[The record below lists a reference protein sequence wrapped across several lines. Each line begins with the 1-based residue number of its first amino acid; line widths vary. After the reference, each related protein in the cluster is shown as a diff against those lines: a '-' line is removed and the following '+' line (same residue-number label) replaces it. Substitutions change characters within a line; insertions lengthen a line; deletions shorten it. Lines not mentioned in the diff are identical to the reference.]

1 MCCPHAHYTCADCF
15 DAHVRNEAGKDL
27 ALLAKCDGRILCP
40 RNTAANTDADRCD
53 APHFP
58 DKDIAA
64 AVSND
69 TFEAYLDARS
79 KLRERQVAE
88 EMEAQM
94 EARLQLERE
103 RAKRGAGKEE
113 KLRVAKEH
121 VIEHILTLACPR
133 CKQAFVDFDG
143 CFALKCSRCAAAFCA
158 YCLADCGRDAHQH
171 VGSCP
176 EGQASVKAAKKQK
189 GVGGRAIGNMP
200 ATVYGTKEAFDV
212 AQKRRRCRYLAL
224 YLEKLDAD
232 GQRELIKALATEL
245 RDLDIAEK
253 DVRHWQKKEAKAMQ
267 DRAVAQSNAAARQ
280 APRPP
285 PPAHGG
291 AHGGGRRRGAAAR
304 GIFDQVVNVAFGREQ
319 LENGIFDAIFG
330 HRPAPPGGIP
340 GGVNVHAANAAAA
353 VPGFV
358 PPAPAPRGGARRR
371 RDQAQLR
378 EHIRHIPAMNDDEFE
393 DLLAAGFF
401 DQPPP
406 PGGPPGLRG
415 RAPPGAPN
423 GGPAPGELPE
433 GVIGPIRRARME
445 RKKREAEERANAP
458 PVVVDLSGRRAS
470 GGGASGGAV
479 TVTVD
484 LVTGEET
491 RSGAGSPA
499 TKRNRSRRSSGAAPA
514 GGSDAVVVDLT

>member
-1 MCCPHAHYTCADCF
+1 MCCPHAHYTCAECF

-171 VGSCP
+171 VGTCP

-200 ATVYGTKEAFDV
+200 ATVYGTKDAFDV

-224 YLEKLDAD
+224 YLEKFDD
-232 GQRELIKALATEL
+232 EGQRELVDALASEL
-245 RDLDIAEK
+245 KDLDIAEK
-253 DVRHWQKKEAKAMQ
+253 DVRHWQKKEAKAMR

-285 PPAHGG
+285 PPARGRRGG
-291 AHGGGRRRGAAAR
+291 AGAAR
-304 GIFDQVVNVAFGREQ
+304 GLLDQVVNAAFGRDV
-319 LENGIFDAIFG
+319 ENGIFDAIFG
-330 HRPAPPGGIP
+330 HRPPPPGAGVP
-340 GGVNVHAANAAAA
+340 GAGAHAANAPGGG
-353 VPGFV
+353 VGFV
-358 PPAPAPRGGARRR
+358 PPAPRGGARRR
-371 RDQAQLR
+371 RDHALR

-415 RAPPGAPN
+415 RAA
-423 GGPAPGELPE
+423 GPAPGELPE

-445 RKKREAEERANAP
+445 RKKREAEERARAP

-470 GGGASGGAV
+470 GGGASGGASGGAV

-491 RSGAGSPA
+491 RSPGSPA
-499 TKRNRSRRSSGAAPA
+499 TRRNRASRRSGGGVAA
-514 GGSDAVVVDLT
+514 GSEAAVVDLT

>member
-1 MCCPHAHYTCADCF
+1 MTEGVCCPHAHYTCADCF

-64 AVSND
+64 AVSHD

-79 KLRERQVAE
+79 KLRERLVAE

-94 EARLQLERE
+94 EARLRLERE

-121 VIEHILTLACPR
+121 VIETILTLACPR

-171 VGSCP
+171 VGTCP

-189 GVGGRAIGNMP
+189 GVGGRAIGNLP
-200 ATVYGTKEAFDV
+200 ATVYGTKDAFDV

-224 YLEKLDAD
+224 YLEKLDES
-232 GQRELIKALATEL
+232 GQRELVSALATEL
-245 RDLDIAEK
+245 KDLDIAEK

-267 DRAVAQSNAAARQ
+267 DRAAAQSNAAARQ
-280 APRPP
+280 APRI
-285 PPAHGG
+285 PANPHRGQ
-291 AHGGGRRRGAAAR
+291 GGRRRGADAR
-304 GIFDQVVNVAFGREQ
+304 GLLDQVVNAAFGREN

-330 HRPAPPGGIP
+330 HRGVP
-340 GGVNVHAANAAAA
+340 GGVPGNPNPNNPAD
-353 VPGFV
+353 PGFV
-358 PPAPAPRGGARRR
+358 PPAPRGGARRR
-371 RDQAQLR
+371 RDHALQQ
-378 EHIRHIPAMNDDEFE
+378 HIRHIPAMNDDEFE

-415 RAPPGAPN
+415 RAPPAAGRVE
-423 GGPAPGELPE
+423 ELPE

-445 RKKREAEERANAP
+445 RKKREAEERARAP
-458 PVVVDLSGRRAS
+458 PVVVDLSGKNARE
-470 GGGASGGAV
+470 GGDSPGGDAA
-479 TVTVD
+479 TATVD
-484 LVTGEET
+484 LVASQKEET
-491 RSGAGSPA
+491 RSPGSS
-499 TKRNRSRRSSGAAPA
+499 TSRQRRGRA
-514 GGSDAVVVDLT
+514 GGTGPANSGGEAVFVDLT

>member
-1 MCCPHAHYTCADCF
+1 MCCPHAHYTCAECF

-171 VGSCP
+171 VGTCP

-200 ATVYGTKEAFDV
+200 ATVYGTKDAFDV

-224 YLEKLDAD
+224 YLEKFDD
-232 GQRELIKALATEL
+232 EGQRELVDALASEL
-245 RDLDIAEK
+245 KDLDIAEK
-253 DVRHWQKKEAKAMQ
+253 DVRHWQKKEAKAMR

-285 PPAHGG
+285 PPARPPRARRLAGCWTRWSTRRLGG
-291 AHGGGRRRGAAAR
+291 TSRTGSSTPSSGTGRRRRVRGAGR
-304 GIFDQVVNVAFGREQ
+304 GGAGCGCTRRERAGGWGSGSFPRAEGR
-319 LENGIFDAIFG
+319 
-330 HRPAPPGGIP
+330 R
-340 GGVNVHAANAAAA
+340 AAAA
-353 VPGFV
+353 GPRVAGAHPTHPGDERRRV
-358 PPAPAPRGGARRR
+358 RGSPRGGVLRPAASARR
-371 RDQAQLR
+371 
-378 EHIRHIPAMNDDEFE
+378 
-393 DLLAAGFF
+393 AA
-401 DQPPP
+401 
-406 PGGPPGLRG
+406 R
-415 RAPPGAPN
+415 
-423 GGPAPGELPE
+423 
-433 GVIGPIRRARME
+433 
-445 RKKREAEERANAP
+445 
-458 PVVVDLSGRRAS
+458 
-470 GGGASGGAV
+470 
-479 TVTVD
+479 
-484 LVTGEET
+484 VTGT
-491 RSGAGSPA
+491 GCGA
-499 TKRNRSRRSSGAAPA
+499 RA
-514 GGSDAVVVDLT
+514 G

>member
-171 VGSCP
+171 VGTCP

-200 ATVYGTKEAFDV
+200 ATVYGTKDAFDV

-224 YLEKLDAD
+224 YLEKFDD
-232 GQRELIKALATEL
+232 EGQRELVDALASEL
-245 RDLDIAEK
+245 KDLDIAEK
-253 DVRHWQKKEAKAMQ
+253 DVRIWQKKEAKAMR

-285 PPAHGG
+285 PPARGRRARRLAGCWTRWSTRRLGG
-291 AHGGGRRRGAAAR
+291 TSRTGSSTPSSGTGRRRRCGGARCGGAGCGCTPRTRR
-304 GIFDQVVNVAFGREQ
+304 GLGSGSF
-319 LENGIFDAIFG
+319 
-330 HRPAPPGGIP
+330 
-340 GGVNVHAANAAAA
+340 
-353 VPGFV
+353 
-358 PPAPAPRGGARRR
+358 PRAEGGARRR
-371 RDQAQLR
+371 RDHALR
-378 EHIRHIPAMNDDEFE
+378 STSD
-393 DLLAAGFF
+393 
-401 DQPPP
+401 
-406 PGGPPGLRG
+406 
-415 RAPPGAPN
+415 
-423 GGPAPGELPE
+423 
-433 GVIGPIRRARME
+433 
-445 RKKREAEERANAP
+445 
-458 PVVVDLSGRRAS
+458 
-470 GGGASGGAV
+470 
-479 TVTVD
+479 T
-484 LVTGEET
+484 
-491 RSGAGSPA
+491 
-499 TKRNRSRRSSGAAPA
+499 SRR
-514 GGSDAVVVDLT
+514 